1 MKACEAEPLD
11 MGSQAEPG
19 NQLNREKTTMK
30 EQIVQ
35 DKNGKRKKHFLFL
48 LPLFFCV
55 LNLVTGCV
63 QYDVGVNFDSQTRG
77 EIVQHIKLGEKLT
90 SFSSE
95 TVGDWLK
102 SVERRVRLLDGKTK
116 RLSDREVLV
125 SIPFNNGAELE
136 DKFNQFYNPI
146 AQTAKSRVAS
156 PLETD
161 LPKFESHLS
170 VKQNNLL
177 LVLRNRLSL
186 ELDLRSL
193 SLLSS
198 NGSLLLSPGGLLEL
212 DFSLNTPWG
221 AESIETVVGALV
233 PASYEQGKQ
242 LVWKLKP
249 GEVNYLEATFWI
261 PSPVG
266 IGALIIALFVAVGI
280 ALKYQILPAMG
291 IGKKPQNIGQT

>member
-1 MKACEAEPLD
+1 MQIGK
-11 MGSQAEPG
+11 
-19 NQLNREKTTMK
+19 NREKYIMK
-30 EQIVQ
+30 EQNVK
-35 DKNGKRKKHFLFL
+35 DGTEKKKKNFFLL
-48 LPLFFCV
+48 LPLVFC
-55 LNLVTGCV
+55 LLTLVTGCV
-63 QYDVGVNFDSQTRG
+63 QYDVGVNFESQTRG
-77 EIVQHIKLGEKLT
+77 EIVQHIKLGERLT

-95 TVGDWLK
+95 TVAEWLK

-116 RLSDREVLV
+116 RLSQTEVLV
-125 SIPFNNGAELE
+125 RIPFNNGAELQ

-146 AQTAKSRVAS
+146 AQTAKSRIAS

-161 LPKFESHLS
+161 LPKFESHLN

-221 AESIETVVGALV
+221 AKSIETVAGALV
-233 PASYEQGKQ
+233 PESYQQGKQ

-249 GEVNYLEATFWI
+249 GAINYLEAIFWI

-266 IGALIIALFVAVGI
+266 IGALIIALFVAAGI
-280 ALKYQILPAMG
+280 ALKYQILPALG

>member
-1 MKACEAEPLD
+1 M
-11 MGSQAEPG
+11 
-19 NQLNREKTTMK
+19 QLGKNREKYIMK
-30 EQIVQ
+30 EQNVKHETGKK
-35 DKNGKRKKHFLFL
+35 KNNFFFI
-48 LPLFFCV
+48 LPLVFC
-55 LNLVTGCV
+55 LLTLVTGCV
-63 QYDVGVNFDSQTRG
+63 QYDVGVNFESQTRG

-95 TVGDWLK
+95 TVAEWLK

-116 RLSDREVLV
+116 RLSQTEVLV
-125 SIPFNNGAELE
+125 RIPFNNGAELQ

-221 AESIETVVGALV
+221 AKSIETVAGALV
-233 PASYEQGKQ
+233 PESYQQGKQ

-249 GEVNYLEATFWI
+249 GEINYLEAIFWI

-266 IGALIIALFVAVGI
+266 IGALIIALFVAAGI
-280 ALKYQILPAMG
+280 ALKYQILPALG

>member
-1 MKACEAEPLD
+1 
-11 MGSQAEPG
+11 
-19 NQLNREKTTMK
+19 MK
-30 EQIVQ
+30 EQNVK
-35 DKNGKRKKHFLFL
+35 DGTGKKKKQFFFL
-48 LPLFFCV
+48 LPFV
-55 LNLVTGCV
+55 LCLLTLVTGCV
-63 QYDVGVNFDSQTRG
+63 QYDVGVNFESQTRG
-77 EIVQHIKLGEKLT
+77 EIVQHIKLGERLT
-90 SFSSE
+90 SFSSD
-95 TVGDWLK
+95 TVADWLK
-102 SVERRVRLLDGKTK
+102 SVEQRVRLLDGKTK

-125 SIPFNNGAELE
+125 RIPFNNGAELE
-136 DKFNQFYNPI
+136 NKFNQFYNPI
-146 AQTAKSRVAS
+146 AQTAKYRVAS

-221 AESIETVVGALV
+221 AENIATTVAGALG
-233 PASYEQGKQ
+233 PQSYQQGKQ
-242 LVWKLKP
+242 LVWRLKP
-249 GEVNYLEATFWI
+249 GELNYLEATFWI

-266 IGALIIALFVAVGI
+266 IGALIIALFVAAGTAV
-280 ALKYQILPAMG
+280 KYQILPALG
-291 IGKKPQNIGQT
+291 IGKKSQNIGQT

>member
-1 MKACEAEPLD
+1 MKQE
-11 MGSQAEPG
+11 
-19 NQLNREKTTMK
+19 
-30 EQIVQ
+30 IVK
-35 DKNGKRKKHFLFL
+35 DGTGKKKKQFFFL
-48 LPLFFCV
+48 LPFV
-55 LNLVTGCV
+55 LCLLTLVTGCV

-95 TVGDWLK
+95 TVADWLK
-102 SVERRVRLLDGKTK
+102 SVEQRVRFLDGKTK

-156 PLETD
+156 RLETD

-221 AESIETVVGALV
+221 AENIVTNVAGALV
-233 PASYEQGKQ
+233 PASYADGKQ

-249 GEVNYLEATFWI
+249 GEINYLEATFWI

-266 IGALIIALFVAVGI
+266 IGALIIALFVAAGI
-280 ALKYQILPAMG
+280 AVKYQLLPALG

>member
-1 MKACEAEPLD
+1 
-11 MGSQAEPG
+11 
-19 NQLNREKTTMK
+19 MK
-30 EQIVQ
+30 EQNVK
-35 DKNGKRKKHFLFL
+35 DGTGKKKKNFFFL
-48 LPLFFCV
+48 LPLVFC
-55 LNLVTGCV
+55 LLTLVTGCV
-63 QYDVGVNFDSQTRG
+63 QYDVGVNFESQTRG
-77 EIVQHIKLGEKLT
+77 EIVQHIKLGERLT

-95 TVGDWLK
+95 TVAEWLK

-116 RLSDREVLV
+116 RLSQTEVLV
-125 SIPFNNGAELE
+125 RIPFNNGAELQ

-161 LPKFESHLS
+161 LPKFESHLN

-221 AESIETVVGALV
+221 AKSIETVAGALV
-233 PASYEQGKQ
+233 PESYQQGKQ

-249 GEVNYLEATFWI
+249 GEINYLEAIFWI

-266 IGALIIALFVAVGI
+266 IGALIIALFVAAGI
-280 ALKYQILPAMG
+280 ALKYQILPALG
-291 IGKKPQNIGQT
+291 IGKKTQNIGQT

>member
-1 MKACEAEPLD
+1 MKQQNVKDEIRK
-11 MGSQAEPG
+11 S
-19 NQLNREKTTMK
+19 
-30 EQIVQ
+30 
-35 DKNGKRKKHFLFL
+35 KKHFFFL

-102 SVERRVRLLDGKTK
+102 SVERRVRSLDGKTK

-193 SLLSS
+193 ALVSS
-198 NGSLLLSPGGLLEL
+198 NGSPLLSPGGLLEL

-221 AESIETVVGALV
+221 AENIPTTVAGALV
-233 PASYEQGKQ
+233 PQSYQQGKQ

-266 IGALIIALFVAVGI
+266 IGALIIALFVAAGI
-280 ALKYQILPAMG
+280 SLKYQILPALG
-291 IGKKPQNIGQT
+291 IGKKQQNISPT

>member
-1 MKACEAEPLD
+1 MKQEIVKD
-11 MGSQAEPG
+11 GTG
-19 NQLNREKTTMK
+19 KREK
-30 EQIVQ
+30 
-35 DKNGKRKKHFLFL
+35 NFFFL
-48 LPLFFCV
+48 LPFV
-55 LNLVTGCV
+55 LCLLTLVTGCV
-63 QYDVGVNFDSQTRG
+63 QYDVGVNFESQTRG
-77 EIVQHIKLGEKLT
+77 EIVQHIKLGERLT

-95 TVGDWLK
+95 TVADWLK
-102 SVERRVRLLDGKTK
+102 SVEQRVRLLDGKTK

-125 SIPFNNGAELE
+125 RIPFNNGAELE

-146 AQTAKSRVAS
+146 AQTNKSRVAS

-161 LPKFESHLS
+161 LPKFESHLN

-198 NGSLLLSPGGLLEL
+198 NGSPLLSPGGLLEL

-221 AESIETVVGALV
+221 AENIETTVAGALV
-233 PASYEQGKQ
+233 PQSYQQGKQ

-249 GEVNYLEATFWI
+249 GELNYLEATFWI

-266 IGALIIALFVAVGI
+266 IGALIIALFVAAGI
-280 ALKYQILPAMG
+280 AVKYQILPALG
-291 IGKKPQNIGQT
+291 ISKKPQNISQT

>member
-1 MKACEAEPLD
+1 MKQE
-11 MGSQAEPG
+11 
-19 NQLNREKTTMK
+19 
-30 EQIVQ
+30 IVK
-35 DKNGKRKKHFLFL
+35 DGTGKKKKQFFFL
-48 LPLFFCV
+48 LPFV
-55 LNLVTGCV
+55 LCLLTLVTGCV

-95 TVGDWLK
+95 TVADWLK
-102 SVERRVRLLDGKTK
+102 SVEQRVRLLDGKTK

-146 AQTAKSRVAS
+146 AQTAKSRIAS
-156 PLETD
+156 RLETD

-221 AESIETVVGALV
+221 AENIVTNVAGALV
-233 PASYEQGKQ
+233 PASYADGKQ

-249 GEVNYLEATFWI
+249 GEINYLEATFWI

-266 IGALIIALFVAVGI
+266 IGALIIALFVAAGI
-280 ALKYQILPAMG
+280 AVKYQLLPALG

>member
-1 MKACEAEPLD
+1 
-11 MGSQAEPG
+11 
-19 NQLNREKTTMK
+19 MK
-30 EQIVQ
+30 EPNVK
-35 DKNGKRKKHFLFL
+35 DGTGKKKKHFFFL
-48 LPLFFCV
+48 LPLVFC
-55 LNLVTGCV
+55 LLTLVTGCV
-63 QYDVGVNFDSQTRG
+63 QYDVGVNFESQTRG
-77 EIVQHIKLGEKLT
+77 EIVQHIKLGERLT

-95 TVGDWLK
+95 TVAEWLK

-116 RLSDREVLV
+116 RLSPTEVLV
-125 SIPFNNGAELE
+125 RIPFNNGSELQ
-136 DKFNQFYNPI
+136 DKFNQFYNPV
-146 AQTAKSRVAS
+146 APTTQYRVSS

-221 AESIETVVGALV
+221 AESIETVAGALV
-233 PASYEQGKQ
+233 PESSQQGKQ

-249 GEVNYLEATFWI
+249 GEVNYLEAIFWI

-266 IGALIIALFVAVGI
+266 IGALIIALFVAAGI
-280 ALKYQILPAMG
+280 ALKYQILPALG

>member
-1 MKACEAEPLD
+1 
-11 MGSQAEPG
+11 
-19 NQLNREKTTMK
+19 MK
-30 EQIVQ
+30 EPNVK
-35 DKNGKRKKHFLFL
+35 DGTRKKKKHFFFL
-48 LPLFFCV
+48 LPLVFC
-55 LNLVTGCV
+55 LLTLVTGCV
-63 QYDVGVNFDSQTRG
+63 QYDVGVNFESQTRG
-77 EIVQHIKLGEKLT
+77 EIVQHIKLGERLT

-95 TVGDWLK
+95 TVAEWLK

-116 RLSDREVLV
+116 RVSPTEVLV
-125 SIPFNNGAELE
+125 RIPFNNGAELQ
-136 DKFNQFYNPI
+136 DKFNQFYNPV
-146 AQTAKSRVAS
+146 APTTKSLVSSR
-156 PLETD
+156 LETD
-161 LPKFESHLS
+161 LPKFESHLN

-221 AESIETVVGALV
+221 AESIETVAGALV
-233 PASYEQGKQ
+233 PESSQQGKQ

-249 GEVNYLEATFWI
+249 GEVNYLEAIFWI

-266 IGALIIALFVAVGI
+266 IGALIIALFVAAGI
-280 ALKYQILPAMG
+280 ALKYQILPALG

>member
-1 MKACEAEPLD
+1 MQIGK
-11 MGSQAEPG
+11 
-19 NQLNREKTTMK
+19 NREKCIMK
-30 EQIVQ
+30 EQNVK
-35 DKNGKRKKHFLFL
+35 DRTGKKKKNFFFL
-48 LPLFFCV
+48 LPLVFC
-55 LNLVTGCV
+55 LLTLVTGCV
-63 QYDVGVNFDSQTRG
+63 QYDVGVNFESQTRG
-77 EIVQHIKLGEKLT
+77 EIVQHIKLGERLT

-95 TVGDWLK
+95 TVAEWLK

-116 RLSDREVLV
+116 RLSQTEVLV
-125 SIPFNNGAELE
+125 RIPFNNGAELQ

-161 LPKFESHLS
+161 LPKFESHLN

-221 AESIETVVGALV
+221 AKSIETVAGALV
-233 PASYEQGKQ
+233 PESYQQGKQ

-249 GEVNYLEATFWI
+249 GEINYLEAIFWI

-266 IGALIIALFVAVGI
+266 IGALIIALFVAAGI
-280 ALKYQILPAMG
+280 ALKYQILPALG

>member
-1 MKACEAEPLD
+1 MKQE
-11 MGSQAEPG
+11 
-19 NQLNREKTTMK
+19 
-30 EQIVQ
+30 IVK
-35 DKNGKRKKHFLFL
+35 DETGKRKKHFLFL
-48 LPLFFCV
+48 LPFV
-55 LNLVTGCV
+55 LCLLTLVTGCV

-77 EIVQHIKLGEKLT
+77 KIVQHIKLGEKLT

-102 SVERRVRLLDGKTK
+102 SVEQRVKLLDGKTK

-125 SIPFNNGAELE
+125 SIPFNNGADLE

-146 AQTAKSRVAS
+146 AQTAKYRVAS

-161 LPKFESHLS
+161 LPKFESHMS

-198 NGSLLLSPGGLLEL
+198 NGSLLLSPGGLLDL

-221 AESIETVVGALV
+221 AENIETTVAGALV
-233 PASYEQGKQ
+233 PEIYEQGKQ

-266 IGALIIALFVAVGI
+266 IGALIIALFVAAGI
-280 ALKYQILPAMG
+280 ALKYQILPALG
-291 IGKKPQNIGQT
+291 IGKKTQNIVNS

>member
-1 MKACEAEPLD
+1 
-11 MGSQAEPG
+11 
-19 NQLNREKTTMK
+19 MK
-30 EQIVQ
+30 EQNVKDGIR
-35 DKNGKRKKHFLFL
+35 KSKKHFFFF
-48 LPLFFCV
+48 LPLVFCV

-77 EIVQHIKLGEKLT
+77 EIVQHIKLGERLT
-90 SFSSE
+90 SFSSD
-95 TVGDWLK
+95 TVAEWFK

-146 AQTAKSRVAS
+146 AQTAKSRVTS

-221 AESIETVVGALV
+221 AKSIETTVTGALV
-233 PASYEQGKQ
+233 PESYQQGKQ

-249 GEVNYLEATFWI
+249 GEVNYLEAMFWI

-266 IGALIIALFVAVGI
+266 IGALIIALFVAAGI
-280 ALKYQILPAMG
+280 SLKYQILPALS
-291 IGKKPQNIGQT
+291 IGKKPQNIG

>member
-1 MKACEAEPLD
+1 
-11 MGSQAEPG
+11 
-19 NQLNREKTTMK
+19 MK
-30 EQIVQ
+30 EQNVK
-35 DKNGKRKKHFLFL
+35 DGTGKKKKKHFFFL
-48 LPLFFCV
+48 LPLVFCI

-63 QYDVGVNFDSQTRG
+63 QYDVGVNFDSQTHG
-77 EIVQHIKLGEKLT
+77 EIVQHIKLGERLT

-102 SVERRVRLLDGKTK
+102 SVEKRARLLDGKTK
-116 RLSDREVLV
+116 RLSEREVIV
-125 SIPFNNGAELE
+125 TIPFNNGAELE

-146 AQTAKSRVAS
+146 AKTAKSRVAS

-193 SLLSS
+193 ALVSS
-198 NGSLLLSPGGLLEL
+198 NGSPLLNPGGLLEL
-212 DFSLNTPWG
+212 AFSLNTPWG
-221 AESIETVVGALV
+221 AENIETTVAGALV
-233 PASYEQGKQ
+233 PQSYQQGKQ

-266 IGALIIALFVAVGI
+266 IGALIIALFVAAGI
-280 ALKYQILPAMG
+280 AVKYQILPALG
-291 IGKKPQNIGQT
+291 IGKKQQNISPT

>member
-1 MKACEAEPLD
+1 
-11 MGSQAEPG
+11 
-19 NQLNREKTTMK
+19 MK
-30 EQIVQ
+30 EQNVK
-35 DKNGKRKKHFLFL
+35 DGNGNKKKNFFFL
-48 LPLFFCV
+48 LPLVFCI

-63 QYDVGVNFDSQTRG
+63 QYDVGVNFESQTRG
-77 EIVQHIKLGEKLT
+77 EIVQHIKLGERLT

-95 TVGDWLK
+95 TVAEWLK

-116 RLSDREVLV
+116 RLSPTEVLV
-125 SIPFNNGAELE
+125 RIPFNNGSELQ
-136 DKFNQFYNPI
+136 DKFNQFYNPV
-146 AQTAKSRVAS
+146 APTTKYRVSS

-221 AESIETVVGALV
+221 AESIETVAGALV
-233 PASYEQGKQ
+233 PESYQQGKQ

-249 GEVNYLEATFWI
+249 GEVNYLEAIFWI

-266 IGALIIALFVAVGI
+266 IGALIIALFVAAGI
-280 ALKYQILPAMG
+280 ALKYQILPALG

>member
-1 MKACEAEPLD
+1 
-11 MGSQAEPG
+11 
-19 NQLNREKTTMK
+19 MK
-30 EQIVQ
+30 EQNVK
-35 DKNGKRKKHFLFL
+35 DGTGKKKKHFFFL
-48 LPLFFCV
+48 LPFV
-55 LNLVTGCV
+55 LCLLTLVTGCV
-63 QYDVGVNFDSQTRG
+63 QYDVGVNFESQTRG
-77 EIVQHIKLGEKLT
+77 EIVQHIKLGERLT

-95 TVGDWLK
+95 TVAEWLK

-116 RLSDREVLV
+116 RLSDTEVLV
-125 SIPFNNGAELE
+125 RIPFNNGAELE

-146 AQTAKSRVAS
+146 APTTKYRAAS

-198 NGSLLLSPGGLLEL
+198 NGSPLLSPGGLLEL

-221 AESIETVVGALV
+221 AENIETTVAGALV
-233 PASYEQGKQ
+233 PQSYQQGKQ

-249 GEVNYLEATFWI
+249 GEINYLEAIFWI

-266 IGALIIALFVAVGI
+266 IGALIISLFVAAGI
-280 ALKYQILPAMG
+280 ALKYQILPALG

>member
-1 MKACEAEPLD
+1 MKQE
-11 MGSQAEPG
+11 
-19 NQLNREKTTMK
+19 
-30 EQIVQ
+30 IVK
-35 DKNGKRKKHFLFL
+35 DGTGKRKKKFFFL
-48 LPLFFCV
+48 LPFV
-55 LNLVTGCV
+55 LCLLTLVTGCV
-63 QYDVGVNFDSQTRG
+63 QYDVGVNFESQTRG
-77 EIVQHIKLGEKLT
+77 EIVQHIKLGERLT

-95 TVGDWLK
+95 TVRDWLK
-102 SVERRVRLLDGKTK
+102 SVEQRVRLLDGKTK
-116 RLSDREVLV
+116 RLSETEVMV
-125 SIPFNNGAELE
+125 TIPFNNGAELE

-146 AQTAKSRVAS
+146 AQTNKSRVAS

-161 LPKFESHLS
+161 LPKFESHLN

-198 NGSLLLSPGGLLEL
+198 NGSPLLSPGGLLEL

-221 AESIETVVGALV
+221 AENIETTVAGALV
-233 PASYEQGKQ
+233 PQSYQQGKQ

-249 GEVNYLEATFWI
+249 GELNYLEATFWI

-266 IGALIIALFVAVGI
+266 IGALIIALFVAAGI
-280 ALKYQILPAMG
+280 AVKYQILPALG
-291 IGKKPQNIGQT
+291 ISKKPQNISQT

>member
-1 MKACEAEPLD
+1 
-11 MGSQAEPG
+11 
-19 NQLNREKTTMK
+19 MK
-30 EQIVQ
+30 EQNVK
-35 DKNGKRKKHFLFL
+35 DGTGKKKKNFFFL
-48 LPLFFCV
+48 LPLVFC
-55 LNLVTGCV
+55 LLTLVTGCV
-63 QYDVGVNFDSQTRG
+63 QYDVGVNFESQTRG
-77 EIVQHIKLGEKLT
+77 EIVQHIKLGERLT

-95 TVGDWLK
+95 TVAEWLK

-116 RLSDREVLV
+116 RLSQTEVLV
-125 SIPFNNGAELE
+125 RIPFNNGAELQ

-161 LPKFESHLS
+161 LPKFESHLN

-221 AESIETVVGALV
+221 AKSIETVAGALV
-233 PASYEQGKQ
+233 PESYQQGKQ

-249 GEVNYLEATFWI
+249 GEINYLEAIFWI

-266 IGALIIALFVAVGI
+266 IGTLIIALFVAAGI
-280 ALKYQILPAMG
+280 ALKYQILPALG

>member
-1 MKACEAEPLD
+1 
-11 MGSQAEPG
+11 
-19 NQLNREKTTMK
+19 MK
-30 EQIVQ
+30 EQNVK
-35 DKNGKRKKHFLFL
+35 DGTGKKKKHFFFL
-48 LPLFFCV
+48 LPLVFC
-55 LNLVTGCV
+55 LLTLVTGCV
-63 QYDVGVNFDSQTRG
+63 QYDVGVNFESQTRG
-77 EIVQHIKLGEKLT
+77 EIVQHIKLGERLT

-95 TVGDWLK
+95 TVAEWLK

-116 RLSDREVLV
+116 RVSPTEVLV
-125 SIPFNNGAELE
+125 TIPFNNGAELQ

-146 AQTAKSRVAS
+146 APTTKSLVSSR
-156 PLETD
+156 LETD

-221 AESIETVVGALV
+221 AESIETVAGALV
-233 PASYEQGKQ
+233 PESYQQGKQ

-249 GEVNYLEATFWI
+249 GEVNYLEAIFWI

-266 IGALIIALFVAVGI
+266 IGALIIALFVAAGI
-280 ALKYQILPAMG
+280 ALKYQILPGLG

>member
-1 MKACEAEPLD
+1 

-30 EQIVQ
+30 EQIVK

-48 LPLFFCV
+48 LPFV
-55 LNLVTGCV
+55 LCLLTLVTGCV

>member
-1 MKACEAEPLD
+1 
-11 MGSQAEPG
+11 
-19 NQLNREKTTMK
+19 MK
-30 EQIVQ
+30 EQNVK
-35 DKNGKRKKHFLFL
+35 DGTGKKKKNFFFL
-48 LPLFFCV
+48 LPLVFC
-55 LNLVTGCV
+55 LLTLVTGCV
-63 QYDVGVNFDSQTRG
+63 QYDVGVNFESQTRG
-77 EIVQHIKLGEKLT
+77 EIVQHIKLGERLT

-95 TVGDWLK
+95 TVAEWLK

-116 RLSDREVLV
+116 RLSQTEVLV
-125 SIPFNNGAELE
+125 RIPFNNGAELQ

-146 AQTAKSRVAS
+146 AQTAQSRVGS

-161 LPKFESHLS
+161 LPKFESHLN

-221 AESIETVVGALV
+221 AKSIETVAGALV
-233 PASYEQGKQ
+233 PESYQQGKQ

-249 GEVNYLEATFWI
+249 GEINYLEAIFWI

-266 IGALIIALFVAVGI
+266 IGALIIALFVAAGI
-280 ALKYQILPAMG
+280 TLKYQVLPALG

>member
-1 MKACEAEPLD
+1 

-30 EQIVQ
+30 QLIVK
-35 DKNGKRKKHFLFL
+35 DETRKRKKHFLFL

-90 SFSSE
+90 SFSSD
-95 TVGDWLK
+95 TVADWLK

-116 RLSDREVLV
+116 RLSEREVLV

-136 DKFNQFYNPI
+136 DKFNQFYSPI

-161 LPKFESHLS
+161 LPKFESHLK
-170 VKQNNLL
+170 VKQNNLF

-198 NGSLLLSPGGLLEL
+198 NGSVLLSPGGLLEL

-221 AESIETVVGALV
+221 AKSIETAAGAIV
-233 PASYEQGKQ
+233 PASYQDGKQ

-249 GEVNYLEATFWI
+249 GEVNYLEVTFWI

-266 IGALIIALFVAVGI
+266 IGALIIALFVAAGI
-280 ALKYQILPAMG
+280 ALKYQIFPILG
-291 IGKKPQNIGQT
+291 IGKKPQNIGKT